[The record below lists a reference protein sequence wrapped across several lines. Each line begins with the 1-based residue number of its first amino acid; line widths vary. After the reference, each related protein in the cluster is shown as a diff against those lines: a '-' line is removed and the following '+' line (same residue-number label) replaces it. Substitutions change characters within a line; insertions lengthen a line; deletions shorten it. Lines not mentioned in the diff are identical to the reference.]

1 MNGRFRRA
9 APLAAALAFS
19 WAAAAPLSGAPTD
32 PFDRLKA
39 DPSPGATRRLRS
51 LYESSKSRDIR
62 FWIVQALGNRLRE
75 NADAGALEVLISAAS
90 DREPEVRG
98 SALRAM
104 AGFTALPK
112 DALQGAALA
121 RLDSAAL
128 RGRFDKSP
136 PVRLGA
142 EELEQALRRY
152 RDAGPPV
159 PDIGRPAA
167 APPKA
172 WRVLTWASTATLA
185 ALLAGWA
192 LLGLPVFDGAEG
204 GGQAARSTW
213 AALSGEKAFIA
224 FLGVLWVCLALI
236 LAGHG
241 FDQLLRIGGR
251 GLGRGGGGW
260 LIPYFAAGFCVVA
273 PGVVA
278 CAGLSSGRFRW
289 EAFLQG
295 LPRAAALSA
304 VVFAVLGPAE
314 LLYRLL
320 LRRAPARSR
329 ALRRIGP
336 RSILEAG
343 SVRCACL
350 ASAVMASEGHG
361 LLPALG
367 RAVRISRRF
376 PPRLGFSAFDS
387 RFTLCFAAP
396 VLGGLYLLFARAL
409 PLEWTA
415 PKPLVV
421 AACALWAWAVLAAV
435 LFAVLQALEGVLCA
449 AGYLSASGRPLPH
462 RLAPLAKYF
471 GGVP

>member
-1 MNGRFRRA
+1 MIRRLCRA
-9 APLAAALAFS
+9 FASLALA
-19 WAAAAPLSGAPTD
+19 WAAAAPLFGAD
-32 PFDRLKA
+32 HFDRLKA
-39 DPSPGATRRLRS
+39 NPSPEATRRLRS
-51 LYESSKSRDIR
+51 LYESSKSRDVR

-75 NADAGALEVLISAAS
+75 NADAGALEVLLSAAL
-90 DREPEVRG
+90 DREPEIRG

-104 AGFTALPK
+104 AGFAALAK
-112 DALQGAALA
+112 GELHGAALA
-121 RLDSAAL
+121 RLDSAVL
-128 RGRFDKSP
+128 RGRSDKSP

-142 EELEQALRRY
+142 EELGGALRRY
-152 RDAGPPV
+152 RDKGPRA
-159 PDIGRPAA
+159 PDKGRAPARPLEA
-167 APPKA
+167 RRA
-172 WRVLTWASTATLA
+172 LTWAWTATLA
-185 ALLAGWA
+185 AVLAGWA
-192 LLGLPVFDGAEG
+192 LLGLPVFDAAAG
-204 GGQAARSTW
+204 GGQLARSAW
-213 AALSGEKAFIA
+213 AALSGERAFIA
-224 FLGVLWVCLALI
+224 FLGVLWVCLALT

-251 GLGRGGGGW
+251 GLGHGSGDW
-260 LIPYFAAGFCVVA
+260 LRAYFAAGFCVVA

-278 CAGLSSGRFRW
+278 CAGLTSGRFRW
-289 EAFLQG
+289 ETFLRD

-304 VVFAVLGPAE
+304 AVLAVLGPAE
-314 LLYRLL
+314 LVYRLL

-336 RSILEAG
+336 RAILEAG

-350 ASAVMASEGHG
+350 ASAAMSIEGHG

-367 RAVRISRRF
+367 RAARISRRF
-376 PPRLGFSAFDS
+376 PPRLGFSVFDS

-409 PLEWTA
+409 ALDWTA
-415 PKPLVV
+415 PRPLTV

-435 LFAVLQALEGVLCA
+435 LFAVLQALDGVLCA
-449 AGYLSASGRPLPH
+449 AGYLAASGRPLPH